1 MTDFNKPIN
10 LCNDI
15 ETTFKGKKIILKKIY
30 LYEGPITR
38 QLLPYGGIQSIMN
51 YAIIINCIN
60 GFIASNEVVYD
71 NISMS
76 SKEFILKFGGDIVN
90 QVLPN

>member
-15 ETTFKGKKIILKKIY
+15 ETTFKGEKIILKKIY